1 MWWIVDKLPSIGSK
15 TLTPPSNLKRM
26 EGDRSDRRFKVMG
39 GRRSFDVCD
48 HVREMQAEGHTFE
61 VHIGCDSQNHR
72 NLTVYVTTVVFRF
85 PASGAHV
92 IYRKEKVPKI
102 LDMWTKLWGETE
114 RSVALAN
121 LLREETGVHVEQI
134 DLDFNTDPNYPS
146 NKVLSASAGY
156 IQSLGFQS
164 GAKPGLLM
172 AAWAADALCQ

>member
-1 MWWIVDKLPSIGSK
+1 MDKLSK
-15 TLTPPSNLKRM
+15 STAESPEVPANLRGM

-48 HVREMQAEGHTFE
+48 YVREMQAGGQAFA
-61 VHIGCDSQNHR
+61 VHVGCDSQNHR

-85 PASGAHV
+85 PRSGAHV

-102 LDMWTKLWGETE
+102 LDLWTKLWGETE

-121 LLREETGVHVEQI
+121 LLREENGIDIEQI
-134 DLDFNTDPNYPS
+134 DLDFNTDPSHPS
-146 NKVLSASAGY
+146 NKVLSASTGY